1 VQFQTETAID
11 RVVSGRRDELIA
23 DLVARGMQYAET
35 ARTDHQLFVDA
46 FRENRFGG
54 VSAT

>member
-1 VQFQTETAID
+1 
-11 RVVSGRRDELIA
+11 
-23 DLVARGMQYAET
+23 VARGMQYAET
-35 ARTDHQLFVDA
+35 ARNDHQLFVDA